1 MGAIFTITNQLNL
14 NIMKQKLMMTMIA
27 VVMTF
32 TGVLTMNAQRCMY
45 SCATVYV
52 FMRSIGGVNL
62 SVDLSA
68 NGHEI
73 GSLLGSVKKTLKL
86 SGDMELKLRRAIVK
100 KCILKNEGKV
110 LLAMQSTNTNAN
122 TGKVVQNAAEVQL
135 NMEDGGV
142 YYVYITNKG
151 LFDVKFIELDTKKG
165 EQMLAKSN
173 KYEKLP
179 DYIEE

>member
-1 MGAIFTITNQLNL
+1 
-14 NIMKQKLMMTMIA
+14 MIA

-32 TGVLTMNAQRCMY
+32 TGVLTMNAQ
-45 SCATVYV
+45 STVYV
-52 FMRSIGGVNL
+52 FMRSAGGVNL
-62 SVDLSA
+62 SVNLSA

-73 GSLLGSVKKTLKL
+73 GSLLGSVKRTLKL

-100 KCILKNEGKV
+100 KCVFKNEGKV
-110 LLAMQSTNTNAN
+110 LLAIHSSVTNAN

-135 NMEDGGV
+135 NIEDGGV
-142 YYVYITNKG
+142 YYAYITNKG
-151 LFDVKFIELDTKKG
+151 LFDMKFIELDTKKG
-165 EQMLAKSN
+165 EQMLAKSD